1 MNELIIDLFAG
12 GGGAS
17 QGIRMALGR
26 DPDVAVNHDAVA
38 VAMHAANHLGAWH
51 LQQDVWEVHP
61 RWATRRR
68 PVALLWAS
76 PDCTHFSKA
85 KGGPPVR
92 DIKRRSLAWVVERW
106 AREVRPRV
114 ILLENVEEFQ
124 NWGPLSGAGEIV
136 QSQKGDTFRAFTR
149 RLRRL
154 GYSVE
159 WRERRACDYGA
170 PTIRKR
176 LFLIARCDGNP
187 IVWPE
192 PTHGPGRLPY
202 RTAAEIIDWSIPC
215 PSIFERKRPLAE
227 NTLRRIAE
235 GIRRYVIEAAEPF
248 IVRFRGSPTSGT
260 CSINAPLPTITAGAY
275 IKRPAGA
282 GHALGLCVPY
292 VQTYYGPKRPGD
304 FRGIHINDCLRTQS
318 TENRFA
324 LVAAFLAKHYG
335 GVVGQDLRGPVG
347 TVTSI
352 DHHSLVSVN
361 LIRHFGHSVGQE
373 ANAPAP
379 TTTAGGSGKT
389 GLVTSRLVKLR
400 GTCKAG
406 QPVSEPMPTITSGGL
421 HIGEVRAFLLKYYGT
436 DQDPQL
442 RDPLHTLTTKHRFGV
457 VTINIQGEPYIITDI
472 GMRMLSPR
480 ELFRAQGFPDS
491 YKIDIEV
498 NGKRITKTDQVRMVG
513 NSVCPPIA
521 AELVRANLES
531 EEQIEHTKE
540 QIMNGVELIAQERKR
555 HEEEGWTAEH
565 DDQHTEGE
573 LAQAAACYCL
583 PDLSVEMSEPVQ
595 LNSSRGVADCYLYDY
610 GPPPELAP
618 GQIRWPWDTKW
629 YKRTPEDRV
638 RELVKAGSLI
648 AAEIDRLQR
657 RQEVQE

>member
-1 MNELIIDLFAG
+1 MIHDGEIIVDLFAG

-17 QGIRMALGR
+17 QGIRLALGR
-26 DPDVAVNHDAVA
+26 DPDVAIDHDAVA
-38 VAMHAANHLGAWH
+38 VAMHEANHPGTRH
-51 LQQDVWEVHP
+51 LQQDVWEVQP
-61 RWATRRR
+61 RWATKRQ

-85 KGGPPVR
+85 KGGPPIR
-92 DIKRRSLAWVVERW
+92 DIKRRSLAWVVEKW

-124 NWGPLSGAGEIV
+124 NWGPLNGAGEIV
-136 QSQKGDTFRAFTR
+136 QSQRGDTFRAFTR
-149 RLRRL
+149 CLRSL
-154 GYSVE
+154 GYWVE
-159 WRERRACDYGA
+159 WRELRACDYGA

-192 PTHGPGRLPY
+192 PTHGPGRIPY

-248 IVRFRGSPTSGT
+248 IVTNTTGHSPGS
-260 CSINAPLPTITAGAY
+260 IHEPLATQTTGNHHYLITPY
-275 IKRPAGA
+275 I
-282 GHALGLCVPY
+282 
-292 VQTYYGPKRPGD
+292 QTYYGPKRDGD
-304 FRGIHINDCLRTQS
+304 FRGLHINDCLRTQS

-324 LVAAFLAKHYG
+324 LVAPTLIQTGYGERPGQAPRVPGLDKPLGTVVGGGGKHALVAALVGVGGRAGQSRPRGIDEPVATITAKGDTALVSAFLAKHYG
-335 GVVGQDLRGPVG
+335 GVVGQDSRAPTG
-347 TVTSI
+347 TVTSV
-352 DHHSLVSVN
+352 DHHSLVSAN

-389 GLVTSRLVKLR
+389 GLVTSHLVKLR
-400 GTCKAG
+400 GTCKHG
-406 QPVSEPMPTITSGGL
+406 QAVSEPMATITSGGL

-442 RDPLHTLTTKHRFGV
+442 REPLHTLTTKHRFGL
-457 VTINIQGEPYIITDI
+457 VTVNIQGEPYVITDI

-491 YKIDIEV
+491 YKIDIEI

-521 AELVRANLES
+521 AELVKANMES
-531 EEQIEHTKE
+531 EEKSWQ
-540 QIMNGVELIAQERKR
+540 
-555 HEEEGWTAEH
+555 
-565 DDQHTEGE
+565 
-573 LAQAAACYCL
+573 
-583 PDLSVEMSEPVQ
+583 P
-595 LNSSRGVADCYLYDY
+595 LNVLCADIKKL
-610 GPPPELAP
+610 
-618 GQIRWPWDTKW
+618 
-629 YKRTPEDRV
+629 
-638 RELVKAGSLI
+638 
-648 AAEIDRLQR
+648 
-657 RQEVQE
+657 